1 MLLAAFISGCNFPSA
16 GTPRQVHTHLECD
29 GRLLASIDGGDY
41 AEVLTCPRGCRPLLA
56 PHGRLLAVE
65 FPLLSNV
72 GVVKLFRLDDGRF
85 VPASVDVTKLAWR
98 QITRRKRLSPE
109 ELDATRWYVEKWL
122 DGGKKL
128 ELTLDATTTAGQ
140 PVELKAVVDLAT
152 ALR

>member
-1 MLLAAFISGCNFPSA
+1 
-16 GTPRQVHTHLECD
+16 
-29 GRLLASIDGGDY
+29 
-41 AEVLTCPRGCRPLLA
+41 VLTCPRGCRPLLA
-56 PHGRLLAVE
+56 PDGRLLAVE